1 MSVKT
6 YDPNEVIC
14 IVGGAIISGYADG
27 TYLNVERDEQMFQK
41 VEGADGFVY
50 RAKSNNKS
58 GVLTLTLQQTS
69 PSNDVLSGFMVADE
83 LTNSGIV
90 PVFIKDA
97 IGTTVLVSGEGW
109 VQQMPAVGYAKEV
122 NNREWSIAM
131 AQINAFVGG
140 NQITT

>member
-41 VEGADGFVY
+41 VVGADGFVS